1 MTVAA
6 RFHGVVPYHGDGFGL
21 GGVRSPAEYRAL
33 FVEHLHGAENAGLSN
48 VIIYNFANALDPW
61 AVATEIL
68 RRSTKLEPIVSV
80 VTHHE
85 HPFAAARRVSALTYM
100 HGRCVSLNIVSG
112 ASAAERKALGEV
124 DKERSRRLT
133 AEYVAVIAPLLSGE
147 RVAHEGEFLT
157 LSDLELSPA
166 VPTELR
172 PVLFSPASLA
182 TGTAS
187 VPAGIDAP
195 LLMSKPVSNV
205 AAEVAA
211 TGCARAGMIVGVVA
225 RADEDEAWDIARADG
240 GAGRR
245 EQLAARFQL
254 QDNVSTQ
261 HARNAAQRAAG
272 EIQDE
277 RLWYGSARHGTDCPK
292 LVGSYEQVAG
302 ELARYVENGV
312 TDVIVD
318 LPSDPS
324 EYEHIGR
331 VLEAARRPASASV
344 FSTQLGA

>member
-6 RFHGVVPYHGDGFGL
+6 RFHSVVPYHGDGFGL

-33 FVEHLHGAENAGLSN
+33 FVEYLQGAENAGLSN
-48 VIIYNFANALDPW
+48 VVIYNFANALDPW

-68 RRSTKLEPIVSV
+68 HRSAKLEPIVSV

-100 HGRCVSLNIVSG
+100 HGRRVSLNIVSG
-112 ASAAERKALGEV
+112 ASASERRALGEV
-124 DKERSRRLT
+124 DKERSRRRIT
-133 AEYVAVIAPLLSGE
+133 EYATVIASLLDGK
-147 RVAHEGEFLT
+147 RVTHEGEFFT
-157 LSDLELSPA
+157 LSDVELSPA
-166 VPTELR
+166 VPSELR

-182 TGTAS
+182 TGTAT

-195 LLMSKPVSNV
+195 LLMSKPVSDV
-205 AAEVAA
+205 TAEVTA
-211 TGCARAGMIVGVVA
+211 TGCHRAGMIVGIVA
-225 RADEDEAWDIARADG
+225 RADEDEAWNIARADG

-245 EQLAARFQL
+245 EQLAAHLQM

-261 HARNAAQRAAG
+261 HARNVAQRAAG

-292 LVGSYEQVAG
+292 LVGNYEQVAG
-302 ELARYVENGV
+302 ELARYVEQGV
-312 TDVIVD
+312 TDVIID
-318 LPSDPS
+318 LPPHSS

-331 VLEAARRPASASV
+331 VLGAVGRPTSASV
-344 FSTQLGA
+344 FSTQVEA